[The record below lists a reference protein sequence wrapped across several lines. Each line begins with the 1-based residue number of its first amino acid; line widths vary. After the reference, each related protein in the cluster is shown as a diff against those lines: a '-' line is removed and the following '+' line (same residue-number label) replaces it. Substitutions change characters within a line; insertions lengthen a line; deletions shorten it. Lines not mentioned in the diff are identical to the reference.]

1 MYIHTQRER
10 EKERE
15 KGREMDTVESM
26 VVLWQTIHRCWT
38 SNKTLRSHAALYK
51 LSLLWT
57 LLSFPTSTLGCFSTK
72 RQAMSS
78 VVPDGEYDIDL
89 SGLFASQRNEVFG
102 IKSGFKPE
110 NIDDSYPSLFYTD
123 ATTGDEIPCYLISE
137 SKENVRAVSTNS
149 SSDNH
154 IYFQGKINSNL
165 AHALDN
171 SSSGSSM
178 SEYLMSFDEVSKSF
192 KMEAFNGFIKM
203 NKSRDTTAVQQK
215 VKILGSTASTNVN
228 STSDSYVNSILSSFL
243 KSQPTQK
250 KKHQTLRS
258 PNLSPTLKPVSK
270 VLSSI
275 SPIRKSTTPSLPPA
289 VSNTSSRA
297 VSPVGAKDGKSLNT
311 TNQATTSSASPNA
324 TSLKT
329 ARSSSV
335 STSRNTSPVRSPV
348 MKTSRSAS
356 TNGGLGTKKS
366 AKSSLLRKAERAV
379 GINRDRIKIKP
390 SSTPHLAP
398 PERKREYAHEKV
410 RSVKAATNIIPH
422 REIKEARPDQ
432 TAFVLNLS
440 PELNDRPP
448 ETKSGKND
456 SAILS
461 DEEIESLAEELESEM
476 AQQFEDLVSEEED
489 KTINFS
495 KSVKPNQA
503 SERSSLHDTN
513 IVNGTEGYDNKTTT
527 NPVKKIDVHKKITE
541 TNNTN
546 TDNTSEGNN
555 TIDDKNV
562 DKTNKDNTIK
572 YETNVNNAAAH
583 NVQSKEDSSSSHYN
597 RGGPVKKEP
606 EIVTNINKSDNEKNV
621 DDDDYQLDFSDWE
634 DADTVGFVL
643 SQDND
648 TQGNSDFNLIIED
661 DPLKLKREKELE
673 RQRDEKNGQNGQ
685 QRFREEVQEKQS
697 MPVNASRKSET
708 PVKARKRPPVEPRST
723 APNKRPTK
731 SKNTGISVSTSVT
744 TQSSSLPGTDDLDE
758 MLDEALNDI
767 SDEEE
772 VSEEE

>member
-1 MYIHTQRER
+1 
-10 EKERE
+10 
-15 KGREMDTVESM
+15 
-26 VVLWQTIHRCWT
+26 
-38 SNKTLRSHAALYK
+38 
-51 LSLLWT
+51 
-57 LLSFPTSTLGCFSTK
+57 
-72 RQAMSS
+72 MSS

-110 NIDDSYPSLFYTD
+110 NMMTR
-123 ATTGDEIPCYLISE
+123 DEIPCYLISE

-275 SPIRKSTTPSLPPA
+275 SPIRNS
-289 VSNTSSRA
+289 SNTSSRA

-311 TNQATTSSASPNA
+311 TNQATTSSASPNG

-379 GINRDRIKIKP
+379 GINRDRIKIRP

-398 PERKREYAHEKV
+398 PERKREMHT
-410 RSVKAATNIIPH
+410 R